1 MRGFPLFLIHWEIQ
15 SRLDGQTGRQ
25 TDGERAALCC
35 GSVFN
40 IYSLQISPPVNCL
53 FGSRARRKD
62 SQSVRRKKKLQLKAL
77 VQGRAGLTVMRH
89 RGALTDRRQ
98 KSPLESFTLAGER
111 RSANSP
117 VLPLWV
123 WYSEWLCSTLSRWS
137 IRPVLFFSGQLVTAP
152 LGRCAEKVPEFLKSS
167 CGLPSSASRCQP
179 GVCSHVRRYYTWGAA
194 TEDFLTNEGCCC
206 RAPCVTAEWKNVYV
220 FIIIRARSNL
230 ASQSVGTHLIT
241 SRQLQMWSRTKV
253 LMMH

>member
-1 MRGFPLFLIHWEIQ
+1 MSG
-15 SRLDGQTGRQ
+15 G
-25 TDGERAALCC
+25 
-35 GSVFN
+35 
-40 IYSLQISPPVNCL
+40 
-53 FGSRARRKD
+53 
-62 SQSVRRKKKLQLKAL
+62 KKKLQLKAL

-179 GVCSHVRRYYTWGAA
+179 GVCSHVRRYYPWGAA

-241 SRQLQMWSRTKV
+241 SRQLQMWSHTKV